1 MGGRE
6 QAEEGRRDEG
16 VEEEEGIKVGSNY
29 HWLGLTRQVFLGISN
44 IHSCQAFSTTIFLL
58 SFSHLTGNEAHFESD
73 E

>member
-29 HWLGLTRQVFLGISN
+29 HWLGLT

-58 SFSHLTGNEAHFESD
+58 SFSHLTGNKAHFESG